1 MISVTDDSEVPQ
13 FIRPSQRFT
22 QFGLMLRHF
31 ELLRPSG
38 AACLS
43 RLLQHTVRLVHRR
56 SVILFL
62 SDLLEPSQEIEIGFK
77 QLRFHGHEVI
87 VLQTLDQDELEIPI
101 CRTAYLR
108 RFGNRR
114 PPRRGSR
121 PGSAKIPRTLQ
132 RFYGTASAPLP
143 GLGNPAL
150 RRAHRSEPMERSGFI
165 SCPSV
170 NVSSEQPW
178 ASHFLIRG
186 FGSAPS
192 PIGRARY
199 GIL

>member
-62 SDLLEPSQEIEIGFK
+62 SDLLEPSEEIEIGFK

-87 VLQTLDQDELEIPI
+87 VLQTLDQDELEFPFPEPRIFEDLETGDRRAVVPA
-101 CRTAYLR
+101 RARQKYLE
-108 RFGNRR
+108 RFGAFMEQHRR
-114 PPRRGSR
+114 LFQ
-121 PGSAKIPRTLQ
+121 ALEIPHCVVRTDQNPWNALALFLSERK
-132 RFYGTASAPLP
+132 RFK
-143 GLGNPAL
+143 
-150 RRAHRSEPMERSGFI
+150 
-165 SCPSV
+165 
-170 NVSSEQPW
+170 
-178 ASHFLIRG
+178 
-186 FGSAPS
+186 
-192 PIGRARY
+192 
-199 GIL
+199 